1 MYIKDPNQT
10 FRHEYYHAWNEKYTI
25 YNGIISRPEMTE
37 GKTEKL
43 KTEIQAIQR
52 RIFLMK
58 KVSVS
63 YGTISAGMI

>member
-1 MYIKDPNQT
+1 MLEMKNTLD
-10 FRHEYYHAWNEKYTI
+10 
-25 YNGIISRPEMTE
+25 GIISRPEMTE

-52 RIFLMK
+52 GIFLMK

>member
-1 MYIKDPNQT
+1 MNTTMLEMKNTLD
-10 FRHEYYHAWNEKYTI
+10 
-25 YNGIISRPEMTE
+25 GIISRPEMTE

-52 RIFLMK
+52 GIFLMK